1 MRKLEC
7 IIVIN
12 VLENIVKETE
22 VKSNII
28 KEKVYCMKCIF
39 QPPRDLLI
47 LTLNGIDDKN

>member
-1 MRKLEC
+1 MYYRNQCFEKYRK
-7 IIVIN
+7 
-12 VLENIVKETE
+12 KGTE